1 MDNLMKGSILIFSA
15 NLVMGGLFAVEPDS
29 APAKTFPAYPIPDE
43 IIETPVMNSAMM
55 YAGLHGAGYQ
65 QGFQPGMLLGLSFFL
80 RDFFAARAEMVIPLK
95 KSSLDASYSGRVSD
109 LSRNEPVLLRAGGNM
124 RLLRFSRVFLYIPA
138 LAGIELNRNNDEAY
152 AAQMFVDLGA
162 GGQIFFA
169 SLFFAQLEYTYHF
182 SQIPLSSGYYINH
195 NYHGGSLSFGMFF

>member
-1 MDNLMKGSILIFSA
+1 MNAKYLLLCASIFSSA
-15 NLVMGGLFAVEPDS
+15 LLSAEAEPG
-29 APAKTFPAYPIPDE
+29 PTKTFPAYPIPDE
-43 IIETPVMNSAMM
+43 FIETPVMNSAMM

-65 QGFQPGMLLGLSFFL
+65 QSFQPGMLLGLSFFL

-95 KSSLDASYSGRVSD
+95 KSSLDSSYVGRASD
-109 LSRNEPVLLRAGGNM
+109 FSRNEPVLLRAGGNM
-124 RLLRFSRVFLYIPA
+124 RILKFSRVFLYIPA

-162 GGQIFFA
+162 AGQVFFA
-169 SLFFAQLEYTYHF
+169 SLFFVQLEYTYHF
-182 SQIPLSSGYYINH
+182 SQIPLNSGYYLDH